1 MAMDA
6 SSVVWGLDIGHT
18 SIKAVKLE
26 RSPGGAR
33 VLGYAI
39 EPIPSGENVERDE
52 AVVKALSQLATREQI
67 GIAPVFAALSGR
79 QVLARSINV
88 PVINEKKVDRIIEL
102 EARQQIPGNFD
113 EVRWGYH
120 MSPGLDGAS
129 FDVALFAAR
138 KEVVDDLI
146 GKCKRAG
153 LTLAGV
159 SVTSL
164 AVYNF
169 IKFDQDFAAEDS
181 VVILDVGAENTDL
194 VVYQG
199 DTLWMRSLGVS
210 GNDITRTF
218 QKKFRVGFEEA
229 EQLKCQV
236 GDSRQSDR
244 ILKVVESS
252 LVELCGDVQRSL
264 GFYKGQNSHAKF
276 GNVVVSGNTFRL
288 PGLPQFMADR
298 LGYAI
303 ITLIELEKIEVTP
316 GLDREHFLEDLQSLG
331 VAMGLGLQGLGV
343 SKANVNLL
351 PSALQLQSILRQKR
365 WAMVALLLLVPAL
378 FLANH
383 LLIRQPRLEEAG
395 RQIAEMD
402 QSIKASEKFSKDALA
417 QAKNIPEQAEKAA
430 QFARYWEQVGLHA
443 AIEQGVFAVVAQL
456 AADDSLTKSS
466 AGQGDP
472 RLGHSP
478 FPQPLYLD
486 VIEIPVVTGEGND
499 SVDPFIQHSAQRVV
513 TVTVLVPLQSGDLK
527 TIRPRM
533 IAALKELKQST
544 QVYRALNPSLSAVPE
559 QLPALFSNVDS
570 PITDSDAPLSWTFFD
585 PYHKNAEN
593 RVEPKHYENIALPA
607 RAITFA
613 CTLATR

>member
-1 MAMDA
+1 MDA
-6 SSVVWGLDIGHT
+6 SSIVWGLDIGHA
-18 SIKAVKLE
+18 SIKAVRLE
-26 RSPGGAR
+26 RVPTGAR

-52 AVVKALSQLATREQI
+52 AVVKALTQLATREQI
-67 GIAPVFAALSGR
+67 GITPVFAALSGR
-79 QVLARSINV
+79 QVLARTINV

-129 FDVALFAAR
+129 YDVALFAAR
-138 KEVVDDLI
+138 KEVVDALI
-146 GKCKRAG
+146 GQCRRAG

-159 SVTSL
+159 SVSSL

-169 IKFDQDFAAEDS
+169 IKSDQDFPADES

-236 GDSRQSDR
+236 GDSRQADR
-244 ILKVVESS
+244 ILKVVETS

-303 ITLIELEKIEVTP
+303 ITLIELEKIGVAP

-343 SKANVNLL
+343 AKANVNLL
-351 PSALQLQSILRQKR
+351 PSSLQVQSILRQKR
-365 WAMVALLLLVPAL
+365 WAMAALLALVPL
-378 FLANH
+378 FFGVNH
-383 LLIRQPRLEEAG
+383 WIRQNRLDEATAQ
-395 RQIAEMD
+395 RRDMNAAIED
-402 QSIKASEKFSKDALA
+402 SKKESKQAQEAAAKIPA
-417 QAKNIPEQAEKAA
+417 QAAEAVKY
-430 QFARYWEQVGLHA
+430 ARYWEHTGLHA
-443 AIEQGVFAVVAQL
+443 AIEQGVFRVVAEL
-456 AADDSLTKSS
+456 AADKSLVKSA
-466 AGQGDP
+466 AGSGDP
-472 RLGHSP
+472 RQGQTP
-478 FPQPLYLD
+478 FVQPVYLD
-486 VIEIPVVTGEGND
+486 SIEIPLVESEGN
-499 SVDPFIQHSAQRVV
+499 SATDPFAQHGAPR
-513 TVTVLVPLQSGDLK
+513 TVTVKILVPQQTGDERS
-527 TIRPRM
+527 IRNN
-533 IAALKELKQST
+533 ALTKLKELRISPEI
-544 QVYRALNPSLSAVPE
+544 YRALNPTLKAVPAE
-559 QLPALFSNVDS
+559 LPYLFDQS
-570 PITDSDAPLSWTFFD
+570 PVGVTSPTENPASMTWTFND
-585 PYHKNAEN
+585 PYHKTADGRIEQKAY
-593 RVEPKHYENIALPA
+593 PALQLPA
-607 RAITFA
+607 KEMTFA
-613 CTLATR
+613 CVLATR